1 MASSIL
7 VKVVGF
13 GEAERHSLNT
23 LFRLSEGS
31 DLTYGLWTSDSSK
44 AADVVLIDVDSH
56 DANAEMALAEIEAD
70 GPKLICVGDLPVE
83 SAWRS
88 FKRPVDWG
96 ALVGVLDAVFVSEIH
111 NPFDAAPTE
120 SPQDE
125 FGFDGKVCLL
135 VGFDRENALYL
146 RARLALAGMCDVD
159 EADSVIQANAEMRHR
174 HYGLVIVDMGL
185 NDLGTW
191 GFVQALTGWD
201 APRRSVV
208 VASAKLT
215 RKTQELADQFGC
227 AGVLGIPFEP
237 QQVCNLLLRV

>member
-31 DLTYGLWTSDSSK
+31 DLTYGLWTEDSPKS
-44 AADVVLIDVDSH
+44 ADVVLIDVDSKE
-56 DANAEMALAEIEAD
+56 AAAEMALAEID
-70 GPKLICVGDLPVE
+70 SDPKLICVGDLPVE

-111 NPFDAAPTE
+111 NPFEAAQTQ

-125 FGFDGKVCLL
+125 FSFDGKVCLL
-135 VGFDRENALYL
+135 VGFSRENGLYL

-174 HYGLVIVDMGL
+174 HHGLVIVDMGL

-191 GFVQALTGWD
+191 GFVQAMTGWD

-208 VASAKLT
+208 VATAKPS

-227 AGVLGIPFEP
+227 AGVLNMPFEP
-237 QQVCNLLLRV
+237 QQVSNLLQRV